1 RERERVASSV
11 GTRPMSR
18 RRARLFPRQLGT
30 LTRCTSGAEDFG
42 TRAGWV
48 LRGSARSTQ
57 EELMRLGKYWQL
69 GFGMALSV
77 SVIAILSSVAL
88 AQDEEGG
95 EEEMTFEAEG
105 TPTAAPEPPPDNKP
119 PTKTLERAI
128 KLYDKKD
135 YYSASIELGK
145 VLN

>member
-1 RERERVASSV
+1 
-11 GTRPMSR
+11 
-18 RRARLFPRQLGT
+18 
-30 LTRCTSGAEDFG
+30 
-42 TRAGWV
+42 
-48 LRGSARSTQ
+48 
-57 EELMRLGKYWQL
+57 MRLGKYWQL

-145 VLN
+145 VLNGETDDSEANKQRAEFFMGKTLYQMG